1 MIKSTSVL
9 LVMGAFVLASCSH
22 DDVYN
27 PNYKNEVA
35 TAQYKSNFEAKYGTV
50 SPNATWDFSSKSP
63 IADDVKPQKC
73 DQPTFAQPKARV
85 TRAVS
90 SAAVTGAFEYGLSP
104 NQDINITGLYPV
116 NTVNEL
122 SYIRYYEPTLPVKE
136 WTDEEAYGVNDM
148 WVWYVHGFAGQE
160 TALADQGGY
169 ASYSLGIHVF
179 ESGTGSYN
187 AGTEYFT
194 SLPIMGGASTSGWYY
209 GTGNYVYAPY
219 GNGYGN
225 GFRIDAS
232 ALKNN
237 DAYSNIYWYAMVDD
251 GSPMTTENGDD
262 EFKAKWELK
271 TFKEYI
277 TPMGAVYWLFDCN
290 HDGDYT
296 DLVCLVEPVEASKRY
311 MVEDLGTTDDFDF
324 NDLVI
329 DVRAYGDRQ
338 WAIVRAMGGTLDFT
352 VKIGNTS
359 WTKSESGMDVK
370 TMYNTTAGKV
380 NYNAEL
386 AVFDV
391 TGWDPLANNVSVTV
405 KGNAS
410 EAPLVI
416 PFPKKGEVPMIIAEH
431 PARKWMDERVS
442 IPADWFTT
450 E

>member
-1 MIKSTSVL
+1 
-9 LVMGAFVLASCSH
+9 
-22 DDVYN
+22 
-27 PNYKNEVA
+27 
-35 TAQYKSNFEAKYGTV
+35 
-50 SPNATWDFSSKSP
+50 
-63 IADDVKPQKC
+63 
-73 DQPTFAQPKARV
+73 
-85 TRAVS
+85 
-90 SAAVTGAFEYGLSP
+90 
-104 NQDINITGLYPV
+104 
-116 NTVNEL
+116 
-122 SYIRYYEPTLPVKE
+122 
-136 WTDEEAYGVNDM
+136 
-148 WVWYVHGFAGQE
+148 
-160 TALADQGGY
+160 
-169 ASYSLGIHVF
+169 
-179 ESGTGSYN
+179 
-187 AGTEYFT
+187 
-194 SLPIMGGASTSGWYY
+194 
-209 GTGNYVYAPY
+209 
-219 GNGYGN
+219 
-225 GFRIDAS
+225 
-232 ALKNN
+232 LKNN